1 MDAKTMIVAMHGQAT
16 EENIQLVIERMVELG
31 FNVHRT
37 TGTAQTI
44 LAGVG
49 TPEHFEVAEFKVL
62 PGVHDA
68 YRITSPYKL
77 AGRSF
82 RPEGTIVRFPNG
94 VEVGGKEV
102 IVMAGPC
109 SVESKEQILTSAKQV
124 AAVGGKF
131 LRGGAFKPRSS
142 PYSFQGMGLDGL
154 KLLRE
159 VADETGLLVITEV
172 MEISQIEL
180 MLPYIDCFQIGARN
194 MQNFNL
200 LRELGHVRKP
210 CLMKRGI
217 AATIEEVLLS
227 AEYILSGGNYN
238 LMLCE
243 RGVRTF
249 ETYTRNTMDIS
260 AIPVLKKLTHLPV
273 LGDPSHGVGIRDL
286 VPAMALASVA
296 AGADGLLMEM
306 HPNPDKA
313 MSDGA
318 QSLYPEQLQKLMGQ
332 LRLLAPV
339 VGRTIN

>member
-1 MDAKTMIVAMHGQAT
+1 MIVAMDGQAT

-49 TPEHFEVAEFKVL
+49 TPEHFEVAEFRVL

-82 RPEGTIVRFPNG
+82 RPEGTVVRFPNG
-94 VEVGGKEV
+94 VEVGGREV

-109 SVESKEQILTSAKQV
+109 SVESREQILTSAKQV

>member
-1 MDAKTMIVAMHGQAT
+1 
-16 EENIQLVIERMVELG
+16 
-31 FNVHRT
+31 
-37 TGTAQTI
+37 
-44 LAGVG
+44 
-49 TPEHFEVAEFKVL
+49 
-62 PGVHDA
+62 
-68 YRITSPYKL
+68 
-77 AGRSF
+77 
-82 RPEGTIVRFPNG
+82 
-94 VEVGGKEV
+94 
-102 IVMAGPC
+102 
-109 SVESKEQILTSAKQV
+109 
-124 AAVGGKF
+124 
-131 LRGGAFKPRSS
+131 
-142 PYSFQGMGLDGL
+142 
-154 KLLRE
+154 
-159 VADETGLLVITEV
+159 
-172 MEISQIEL
+172 
-180 MLPYIDCFQIGARN
+180 

-200 LRELGHVRKP
+200 LRELGHVRTP
-210 CLMKRGI
+210 VLMKRGI

-339 VGRTIN
+339 VGRTIA